1 MNNEI
6 RQTYSDVWAQSCKS
20 FYRYRLGKDGLTA
33 KLAEEF
39 VGVAVFLYHRK
50 LLSYDIKT
58 LR

>member
-1 MNNEI
+1 MNNEN

-39 VGVAVFLYHRK
+39 AGVAVFFLNRK
-50 LLSYDIKT
+50 FL
-58 LR
+58 

>member
-1 MNNEI
+1 MNNEN

-39 VGVAVFLYHRK
+39 AGVAVFLLNRK
-50 LLSYDIKT
+50 FL
-58 LR
+58 